1 MRRSH
6 LGLILIAALFAVAVA
21 CTREVVV
28 EKEVIL
34 LMEEV
39 EQT

>member
-28 EKEVIL
+28 EKEEQVPQMVIY
-34 LMEEV
+34 
-39 EQT
+39 